1 MKSEITNPKH
11 QASSNIKNSKPFSL
25 FEFWYCL
32 EIRIYGNVSKRCY
45 NLKPD
50 REDKMPERSV
60 VKESRE
66 CFIDRFI
73 EFSDFF
79 EGLELG
85 VDIFVY
91 TQKEI
96 ERNDIPLAQ
105 TALKGGKILF
115 QR

>member
-50 REDKMPERSV
+50 REDKMPERS
-60 VKESRE
+60 R
-66 CFIDRFI
+66 
-73 EFSDFF
+73 
-79 EGLELG
+79 
-85 VDIFVY
+85 
-91 TQKEI
+91 EI